1 VVRAC
6 VDVSALSRIV
16 DRLIAQGYV
25 SREKSE
31 EDARAVQLSL
41 TVEGANLT
49 REIVPLAKHYEAV
62 AVNCFTKAEV
72 KVLRNLLDRLY
83 ENAEPLA

>member
-1 VVRAC
+1 V
-6 VDVSALSRIV
+6 
-16 DRLIAQGYV
+16 
-25 SREKSE
+25 
-31 EDARAVQLSL
+31 VQLSL

-49 REIVPLAKHYEAV
+49 RKIVPLAKHYEAV

-72 KVLRNLLDRLY
+72 KILRNLLDRLH